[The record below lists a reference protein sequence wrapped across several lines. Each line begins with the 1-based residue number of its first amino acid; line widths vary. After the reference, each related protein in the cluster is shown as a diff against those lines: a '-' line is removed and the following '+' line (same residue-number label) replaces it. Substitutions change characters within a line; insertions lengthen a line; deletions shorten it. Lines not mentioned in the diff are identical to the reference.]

1 VSVSELDCYAVEFE
15 AFHARFAHC
24 FVRSEPRQAARQ
36 YLRGLLTSVKRKN
49 CWQMAE
55 ALGASHPQGL
65 QRLLFG
71 ALWDADQARDELEA
85 FVVEVFGAPDGIAIL
100 DETGFVKKGV
110 KSVGVKRQY
119 SGTAGKVENC
129 QVGVFL
135 VYRSQRGT
143 AFLDRCLYLPEEWC
157 ADPQRRVQAR
167 VPAGLTFQTK
177 PELGIAMLERAW
189 AHGVPMEWVSGD
201 EVYGDSAALRQ
212 RVGQAQKK
220 YVVAVSSKT
229 PVWQEH
235 PRLIPAGRGKTGRP
249 RQRPCLAPD
258 AVAWETVT
266 EVVAA
271 LPATAWQRWVVGE
284 GEKGP
289 RRYDWVALRV
299 FEKHGSLPGPEGWLL
314 ARRSVSDPDELAYFL
329 SNAPADTAL
338 QTLAEVAGARWSVET
353 AIEEA
358 KGEAGLDEYE
368 VRYWH
373 SWYRHITLSMMA
385 HAWLAT
391 MRQVQGGKPTPA
403 GAGRA
408 ERARGTPAAGD
419 RAAAATAQCRAGA
432 AVVELAA
439 GQAATGT
446 P

>member
-1 VSVSELDCYAVEFE
+1 VSVSELDRYAAEFE

-55 ALGASHPQGL
+55 ATGASHPQGL

-71 ALWDADQARDELEA
+71 ALWDADQARDELEEYI
-85 FVVEVFGAPDGIAIL
+85 VEVFGAPDGIAIL
-100 DETGFVKKGV
+100 DETGFVKKGS

-135 VYRSQRGT
+135 VYRSQGGSV
-143 AFLDRCLYLPEEWC
+143 FLDRRLYLPEEWC
-157 ADPQRRVQAR
+157 ADAGRRAQAC
-167 VPAGLTFQTK
+167 VPAGVTFETK
-177 PELGIAMLERAW
+177 PALGMAMLEQAW
-189 AHGVPMEWVSGD
+189 ARGVPMEWVSGD
-201 EVYGDSAALRQ
+201 EVYGDSSALRQ
-212 RVGQAQKK
+212 RVAQAHKK
-220 YVVAVSSKT
+220 YVLAVSSDT
-229 PVWQEH
+229 PVWQER
-235 PRLIPAGRGKTGRP
+235 PCLIPPGRGKTGRP
-249 RQRPCLAPD
+249 RQQPCLAPD
-258 AVAWETVT
+258 AAAWETVT

-271 LPATAWQRWVVGE
+271 LPLTAWQRLVVGE

-289 RRYDWVALRV
+289 RSYDWVAVRV
-299 FEKHGSLPGPEGWLL
+299 FEKHGPLPGSQGWLL

-373 SWYRHITLSMMA
+373 SWHRHITLSMMA
-385 HAWLAT
+385 HAWLAA
-391 MRQVQGGKPTPA
+391 MRQAQGGKPAPG

-408 ERARGTPAAGD
+408 ERARGAPAAGD

-439 GQAATGT
+439 GQAPTGT